1 MNAPSCP
8 FCPFSNPSPY
18 FLAQHVE
25 AVHPEKDEP
34 PFVSRHFLD
43 VDLPGDG
50 GREVATTCRGV
61 PSQDYIECECG
72 ETVLLSEFND
82 HVQLHAAESAD
93 MAVGT
98 AQLPA
103 GVTLS
108 SSHQSVTWPMM
119 VPPVQPV
126 DQCSALGGCN
136 IADSAGDSYGSLL
149 SKSNASPRNKRAPKN
164 AKRLGKAELGPYAHE
179 EQMPAWLYRHLQ
191 QGAKVSVINEIS
203 PCGRSVRLEMV
214 ANESS
219 GILPVLAQLCEQD
232 RMLSKVY
239 LCHSG
244 VQHIFK
250 MAKEGGFC
258 GYRNIQMMISYIQ
271 AARAEGYDYFPG
283 RVPSIL

>member
-8 FCPFSNPSPY
+8 FCAFCNPSPY

-50 GREVATTCRGV
+50 GGEVATTCRGV

-72 ETVLLSEFND
+72 ETVLLSEFDD

-98 AQLPA
+98 AQLPT

-108 SSHQSVTWPMM
+108 SSHQTVTWPMM

-126 DQCSALGGCN
+126 DQGSALGGCN
-136 IADSAGDSYGSLL
+136 IADSAGDSYRSLL
-149 SKSNASPRNKRAPKN
+149 SKFNASPRNKS
-164 AKRLGKAELGPYAHE
+164 AKRLGVRPNGVSAGWTRLMEPIESG
-179 EQMPAWLYRHLQ
+179 AWPLRARRADA
-191 QGAKVSVINEIS
+191 G
-203 PCGRSVRLEMV
+203 
-214 ANESS
+214 
-219 GILPVLAQLCEQD
+219 
-232 RMLSKVY
+232 
-239 LCHSG
+239 
-244 VQHIFK
+244 
-250 MAKEGGFC
+250 MA
-258 GYRNIQMMISYIQ
+258 
-271 AARAEGYDYFPG
+271 
-283 RVPSIL
+283 L